1 MVELALLMPLCL
13 WILLGIVDFGR
24 VFYFNAAATNAAR
37 EGARYW
43 ASNNSATAT
52 SVKNRVTAE
61 GSPQVTIDPTLVT
74 LSTTGGDR
82 TVQVQFQFSALTP
95 LIAGLWGGGPLTV
108 TTAARMPSLNATGT

>member
-1 MVELALLMPLCL
+1 MVELALVMTVCF

-24 VFYFNAAATNAAR
+24 VYYFYAAATNAAW

-43 ASNNSATAT
+43 ASNNSATT
-52 SVKNRVTAE
+52 IDVKNRVTAE

-82 TVQVQFQFSALTP
+82 IVQVQFRFSAITP
-95 LIAGLWGGGPLTV
+95 MISGLWGGGPLTV
-108 TTAARMPSLNATGT
+108 TTAARMPSLAGTG